1 MQPADADTSSG
12 TGHIVRRT
20 PRRKCQRKRNYKG
33 RLLTGAELQL
43 LFDDRADSNISSNL
57 MLILNIRSEHEWLA
71 TLGLYSAIHSESS
84 SDEDTPT
91 HRRAKI
97 LIMSDS
103 DSEEA
108 ASTDIDDDYDGET
121 VIYCTSPE
129 RNTMDDTEESRA
141 QTPTLDAQPSTSQTV
156 SYARNPEGRRMDDT
170 EESRAQTP
178 TLDAQPSTS
187 QTVSYARNPEG
198 RRMDDTEERRAQT
211 PTLDTQPSP
220 TQTVSN
226 ASPEGR
232 RMDDTEGNRAQ
243 APNLDLYEPLS
254 TQAVELITGEDI
266 QRSAT
271 LTPDVNL
278 EFTSAS
284 TTNRHTYIPLDRL
297 CEMVEQRTLS
307 TAEATPVIEPELPRH
322 TTEPQPAG
330 RFMTEKSESR
340 CQII

>member
-1 MQPADADTSSG
+1 
-12 TGHIVRRT
+12 
-20 PRRKCQRKRNYKG
+20 
-33 RLLTGAELQL
+33 
-43 LFDDRADSNISSNL
+43 
-57 MLILNIRSEHEWLA
+57 
-71 TLGLYSAIHSESS
+71 
-84 SDEDTPT
+84 
-91 HRRAKI
+91 
-97 LIMSDS
+97 
-103 DSEEA
+103 
-108 ASTDIDDDYDGET
+108 
-121 VIYCTSPE
+121 
-129 RNTMDDTEESRA
+129 
-141 QTPTLDAQPSTSQTV
+141 
-156 SYARNPEGRRMDDT
+156 MDDT

>member
-1 MQPADADTSSG
+1 MQPADADTNSG

-170 EESRAQTP
+170 E
-178 TLDAQPSTS
+178 
-187 QTVSYARNPEG
+187 
-198 RRMDDTEERRAQT
+198 
-211 PTLDTQPSP
+211 
-220 TQTVSN
+220 
-226 ASPEGR
+226 
-232 RMDDTEGNRAQ
+232 GNRAQ